1 MGYIESGAI
10 KVVEVIGVST
20 TSWED
25 AAKKAV
31 AKAAESLEGI
41 TGIETVSFTAR
52 VKDGKIVSYNTTC
65 KIAFAVK

>member
-1 MGYIESGAI
+1 MAHIEKGAI
-10 KVVEVIGVST
+10 KVVEIIGVSD

-25 AAKKAV
+25 AAKRAV

-41 TGIETVSFTAR
+41 TGVEAISFTAR
-52 VKDGKIVSYNTTC
+52 VKDGAIVSYNTTC

>member
-10 KVVEVIGVST
+10 KVIEVIGVSAK
-20 TSWED
+20 SWED
-25 AAKKAV
+25 ATKMAV

-41 TGIETVSFTAR
+41 SGVETVSFTAR

-65 KIAFAVK
+65 KIAFAIK

>member
-10 KVVEVIGVST
+10 KVVEIIGVSAK
-20 TSWED
+20 SWED
-25 AAKKAV
+25 AAKMAV

-41 TGIETVSFTAR
+41 TGVEAVSFTAR
-52 VKDGKIVSYNTTC
+52 VKDGKIVSHTTTC

>member
-1 MGYIESGAI
+1 MGYIDRGAV
-10 KVVEVIGVST
+10 KVVEIIGVSE

-25 AAKKAV
+25 AARTAV
-31 AKAAESLEGI
+31 AKAAESLDEISGV
-41 TGIETVSFTAR
+41 EAVSFTAR

>member
-10 KVVEVIGVST
+10 KVVEIIGVSAK
-20 TSWED
+20 SWED
-25 AAKKAV
+25 AAKMAV

-41 TGIETVSFTAR
+41 TGVEAVSFTAR
-52 VKDGKIVSYNTTC
+52 VKDGKIVSYTTTC

>member
-1 MGYIESGAI
+1 MGYIDSGAI